1 MRPPQRSYR
10 TIAPV
15 LFGLQALLLIS
26 CEASSTLDPLSAD
39 GLTASEQRGR
49 HAATLALSA
58 PDSSL
63 GPGQQVQLKATVK
76 DQRGNLIRKADIAWS
91 AASKDIADVSSVGL
105 VTAGTTSGTTTI
117 SATVEGISGS
127 MTVLVSPDETVENPI
142 PEAPGDTTTTSD
154 TTTTESDTTSATPD
168 SATTTPVGPAVHM
181 TSITANTTTLKVGEV
196 TQVSG
201 VVRDVNGTPIP
212 DVPITWSTSPTTVA
226 TVASTSSTAGLVTA
240 KGAGTATLY
249 AKADTTVRSI
259 VITVVDTASTTASG
273 SPAPGGASGASYGS
287 ATPAALP
294 RASVNTSY
302 PSPLRQ
308 VRVPAGADLQA
319 AIDAAQPGDELLLA
333 PGASYVGNFYLR
345 DKGSSSAWITI
356 RTDLSDGA
364 IGAPGTRMTP
374 SRAASANLAKIMT
387 PNIYST
393 ITTDLTAH
401 HYRFTGVEIGTT
413 TGTVQN
419 TLVRFGE
426 NTNIQYNAAT
436 TANNLILDRTYVH
449 GQSDGSVRRC
459 VMLNSASTAVV
470 DSWVSACHSNDGD
483 SQAIIGWNGPGPF
496 LIQNNY
502 LEGGHEV
509 VMFGGGGMT
518 TQGASPSDITLRGNH
533 ITRPTSWKGVWQ
545 VKNLIELKHARRMLI
560 EGNVIENT
568 WLDGQVG
575 FAFVAKSENQ
585 NLDTPWTETSD
596 ITIRYNR
603 IRNVGSGFNIAANP
617 SGTAAVPASRFV
629 ITDNVMENVGNAPY
643 TGDGRIFQFLGG
655 VADVVTMHNTMV
667 GAAGGNS
674 ATIYFGALPTL
685 PRLVVHSNVFAHANS
700 GIKGDSYAEGTATL
714 NVYAPTALVTNNAI
728 ADGGEASAYPA
739 NNFFPAT
746 LANVGFV
753 DINSGNY
760 RLSPSSPYAGKGY
773 DGREIGAD
781 MNQVDAAT
789 RNTVVA
795 P

>member
-10 TIAPV
+10 NIAPV

-26 CEASSTLDPLSAD
+26 CEASRTLDPLSAD
-39 GLTASEQRGR
+39 GLTASEQRNGR
-49 HAATLALSA
+49 RAASIAISA
-58 PDSSL
+58 PDSAL
-63 GPGQQVQLKATVK
+63 APGQRVQASAVVK
-76 DQRGNLIRKADIAWS
+76 DQRGNVIQKAAVAWS
-91 AASKDIADVSSVGL
+91 TASHEIVNISSTGL
-105 VTAGTTSGTTTI
+105 LTGGTTDGTTTI
-117 SATVEGISGS
+117 SATMDGISRA
-127 MTVLVSPDETVENPI
+127 MTVSVSASESVGDTTSA
-142 PEAPGDTTTTSD
+142 APGDTTTASD
-154 TTTTESDTTSATPD
+154 TTTAGDTTSATPD

-181 TSITANTTTLKVGEV
+181 VSITANATTLKIGEA

-212 DVPITWSTSPTTVA
+212 DVPITWTTSPTTVA
-226 TVASTSSTAGLVTA
+226 TIAGTSPTAGLLTA
-240 KGAGTATLY
+240 KGVGTATVY
-249 AKADTTVRSI
+249 AKADTAVRSI
-259 VITVVDTASTTASG
+259 VITVVDSASSTTSG
-273 SPAPGGASGASYGS
+273 SPVPGGASGASYGS

-319 AIDAAQPGDELLLA
+319 AIEAAQPGDELLLA

-374 SRAASANLAKIMT
+374 NRAASANLAKILT

-393 ITTDLTAH
+393 LTTDISAH
-401 HYRFTGVEIGTT
+401 HWRFTGVEIGTT
-413 TGTVQN
+413 SGAAMN
-419 TLVRFGE
+419 TIVRFGDAS
-426 NTNIQYNAAT
+426 TAQYNAAT

-459 VMLNSASTAVV
+459 LMLNSASTAVV
-470 DSWVSACHSNDGD
+470 DSWISACHSNDGD

-496 LIQNNY
+496 LVQNNY

-545 VKNLIELKHARRMLI
+545 VKNLIELKHARRVLV

-568 WLDGQVG
+568 WMDGQVG
-575 FAFVAKSENQ
+575 YAFVMKSENQ

-643 TGDGRIFQFLGG
+643 TGDGRIFQFLGA

-685 PRLVVHSNVFAHANS
+685 PRLVVHSNVLAHANS

-728 ADGGEASAYPA
+728 TDGGEASAYPA

-746 LANVGFV
+746 LANVGFIDV
-753 DINSGNY
+753 NSGNY

-781 MNQVDAAT
+781 MNQVDAFT
-789 RNTVVA
+789 RNAVVA